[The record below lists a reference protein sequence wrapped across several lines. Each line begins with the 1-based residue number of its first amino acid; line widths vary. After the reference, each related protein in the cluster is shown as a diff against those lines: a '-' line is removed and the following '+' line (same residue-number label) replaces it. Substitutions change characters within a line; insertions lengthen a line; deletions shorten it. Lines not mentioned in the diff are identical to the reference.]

1 VRTSILLWSVAS
13 GAILGLFM
21 DATLIGVALLFEAL
35 VPGIATVRL
44 QHRWV
49 TAAAAVVLAVIPL
62 VVAVLGYLE
71 GQLKAA

>member
-1 VRTSILLWSVAS
+1 
-13 GAILGLFM
+13 M